1 VLNQLIIRRVTMA
14 NNKTNIRFSKQ
25 LFVHSA
31 LTLAIFLGLSGTVS
45 AQNNDDDASELEEIV
60 VTGTRKEGRLPTE
73 TLSPV
78 DMISGTALQ
87 YQGASDL
94 TDSLTKLTPALSTQ
108 RFPIADGTAFVRP
121 VVLRNLAPD
130 QTLVLVNGSRRHRSA
145 LVNLQLAPLGTVNQG
160 SQAVD
165 FSAFPSSAIK
175 RVEVLRDG
183 ASAQYGSDAIAGVI
197 NVILKD
203 DSEGATIN
211 AQYGEYAEGDGERI
225 NFNANAGFGLGQ
237 DGFLNLS
244 FEYSDS
250 DLTSRG
256 QARPDAAAVADI
268 VGADVTPYN
277 GFGQRW
283 GDPEIEAYK
292 FFVNAGITF
301 SNDMELYGNA
311 SYMDNTTLGGF
322 FYRGPVLPPEYMISG
337 RSTLIVDNNGDFLPD
352 PASQELID
360 SIVGA
365 GLDPADYVT
374 ADPSSPSGW
383 VLLNPIHTEFPGGYS
398 PLFGAEITDYDV
410 VLGLRGDFNQNFSWD
425 ARIRTAENE
434 ITYVLQDSI
443 NPSLGRLSPTVFNPG
458 TLIQQESGVN
468 IDFVKTFDNSPVNL
482 AFGAEWRNETY
493 KVGAGDQASTQTG
506 PTFAQFGVGS
516 DGFQGFTQNQ
526 AGKWE
531 KDSIAA
537 YVDIETDFTDRFS
550 GAVAGRYEDHDG
562 FSSQFI
568 WKISG
573 RFQFTDAFAARATIN
588 TGFRVPTPG
597 QVNTLNLTT
606 SADTDGNL
614 IPSGFYPVD
623 HPVAQALGAVEQD
636 TEESQSFTVGL
647 VWNAANNISV
657 TLDYYDIS
665 IDDRIGALDK
675 TVDQAAVDK
684 LIDAGFSNA
693 ELLLGSSASYF
704 SNSFDSDISGIDLAI
719 DSYFDFGG
727 GTLNVSF
734 RHNYNEQKVNNIK
747 PGTINDSRAFD
758 LENQV
763 PNNRSI
769 LTFDYSK
776 DRWGGLVRLNGYGSW
791 ETTGGIFSPGDA
803 SDASKYGSEVL
814 VDLEA
819 RFQFN
824 DTFSM
829 AIGGDNI
836 FDTYPDKEQDG
847 VFQFLGVVYSITSP
861 FGFNGAFWYVR
872 GTASF

>member
-1 VLNQLIIRRVTMA
+1 MA
-14 NNKTNIRFSKQ
+14 TNITSTRFPTF
-25 LFVHSA
+25 LNVHAA

-45 AQNNDDDASELEEIV
+45 AQNNDDDEASLLEEIV

-78 DMISGTALQ
+78 DVVSGEALSFQ
-87 YQGASDL
+87 AASDL
-94 TDSLTKLTPALSTQ
+94 TDSLTKLTPALNSQ

-130 QTLVLVNGSRRHRSA
+130 QTLVLVNGVRRHRSA

-175 RVEVLRDG
+175 RVEILRDG
-183 ASAQYGSDAIAGVI
+183 ASAQYGSDAISGVI

-211 AQYGEYAEGDGERI
+211 AQYGEYTESDGARI

-244 FEYSDS
+244 FEYTDS
-250 DLTSRG
+250 ELTSRG
-256 QARPDAAAVADI
+256 QARPDAVAVADI

-283 GDPEIEAYK
+283 GDPEVEAYK
-292 FFVNAGITF
+292 FFVNAGINIGD
-301 SNDMELYGNA
+301 SMELYGNA
-311 SYMDNTTLGGF
+311 SYMESTTVGGF

-337 RSTLIVDNNGDFLPD
+337 RGTLIVDNNGDYLPD
-352 PASQELID
+352 PASQDLVD
-360 SIVGA
+360 SIIA
-365 GLDPADYVT
+365 SGLNPADYIT
-374 ADPSSPSGW
+374 ADPTSPSGW
-383 VLLNPIHTEFPGGYS
+383 ALLNPIHTEFPGGYS
-398 PLFGAEITDYDV
+398 PLFGADIKDYDV
-410 VLGLRGDFNQNFSWD
+410 VVGLRGEFNSNLTWD
-425 ARIRTAENE
+425 AKIRTAENE
-434 ITYVLQDSI
+434 LKYVLEGSI
-443 NPSLGRLSPTVFNPG
+443 NPSLGRLSPLKFNPG
-458 TLIQQESGVN
+458 TLTQEESGINV
-468 IDFVKTFDNSPVNL
+468 DFVKTFDNSPLNI
-482 AFGAEWRNETY
+482 AFGGEWRNETY
-493 KVGAGDQASTQTG
+493 IVGAGDAASVVAG
-506 PTFAQFGVGS
+506 PTFAQFGVRS
-516 DGFQGFTQNQ
+516 DGFQGFGPEM

-531 KDSIAA
+531 KDSVAA
-537 YVDIETDFTDRFS
+537 YVDIESDFTDRFS
-550 GAVAGRYEDHDG
+550 GGVAGRYENHDG

-573 RFQFTDAFAARATIN
+573 RYQINDAFALRATVN

-606 SADTDGNL
+606 SADTAGNL

-623 HPVAQALGAVEQD
+623 HPVAQSLGAVAQD
-636 TEESQSFTVGL
+636 TEESTSFTVGL
-647 VWNAANNISV
+647 VWEAAENISV
-657 TLDYYDIS
+657 TLDYYNIT
-665 IDDRIGALDK
+665 IDDRIGALNK

-684 LIDAGFSNA
+684 LVAAGFPNA
-693 ELLLGSSASYF
+693 ELLLNSAASYF
-704 SNSFDSDISGIDLAI
+704 SNAFDSDISGLDLAI
-719 DSYFDFGG
+719 DSYFDLGG
-727 GTLNVSF
+727 GTLKASF
-734 RHNYNEQKVNNIK
+734 HHNYNDQKVKNIK

-758 LENQV
+758 IENQV

-776 DRWGGLVRLNGYGSW
+776 DRWGGLVRFNSYGGW

-803 SDASKYGSEVL
+803 SDASKYGSEIL

-819 RFQFN
+819 RFHFN
-824 DTFSM
+824 DNFTF

-847 VFQFLGVVYSITSP
+847 TFQFLGVIYAVTSP
-861 FGFNGAFWYVR
+861 FGFNGAFWYARV
-872 GTASF
+872 TASF

>member
-1 VLNQLIIRRVTMA
+1 MA
-14 NNKTNIRFSKQ
+14 TKKKSTRFPKQ
-25 LFVHSA
+25 ITQKSLSA
-31 LTLAIFLGLSGTVS
+31 AVSMALLLGLSTTAV
-45 AQNNDDDASELEEIV
+45 AQNNDAEDALLEEIV

-78 DMISGTALQ
+78 DVISGSALQ

-94 TDSLTKLTPALSTQ
+94 TDSLTKLTPALNSQ

-130 QTLVLVNGSRRHRSA
+130 QTLVLVNGVRRHRSA

-211 AQYGEYAEGDGERI
+211 AQYGEYQEGDGARI

-244 FEYSDS
+244 FEYTDS
-250 DLTSRG
+250 ELTSRG

-283 GDPEIEAYK
+283 GDPEVEAYK
-292 FFVNAGITF
+292 FFVNAGINIGDT
-301 SNDMELYGNA
+301 MELYGNA
-311 SYMDNTTLGGF
+311 SYMDSTTVGGF
-322 FYRGPVLPPEYMISG
+322 FYRGPVLPPEHEISG
-337 RSTLIVDNNGDFLPD
+337 RSTLISDSNGDFLPD
-352 PASQELID
+352 PAPQDLVD
-360 SIVGA
+360 SIIA
-365 GLDPADYVT
+365 SGLDPADYIT
-374 ADPSSPSGW
+374 ADPTSPSGW
-383 VLLNPIHTEFPGGYS
+383 VLLNPIYTEFPGGYS
-398 PLFGAEITDYDV
+398 PLFGADIKDYDIV
-410 VLGLRGDFNQNFSWD
+410 VGLRGEFNSNLTWD
-425 ARIRTAENE
+425 AKIRTAENE
-434 ITYVLQDSI
+434 LKYVLEDSI
-443 NPSLGRLSPTVFNPG
+443 NPSLGRLSPLKFNPG
-458 TLIQQESGVN
+458 TLTQEESGINV
-468 IDFVKTFDNSPVNL
+468 DFVKTFDDSPLNI
-482 AFGAEWRNETY
+482 AFGGEWRNETY
-493 KVGAGDQASTQTG
+493 IVGAGDEASVVAG
-506 PTFAQFGVGS
+506 PTFAQFGVRS
-516 DGFQGFTQNQ
+516 DGFQGFGPEM

-537 YVDIETDFTDRFS
+537 YVDIETDFSDRFS
-550 GAVAGRYEDHDG
+550 AGVAGRYEDHDG

-573 RFQFTDAFAARATIN
+573 RYQITDTFALRGTVN

-606 SADTDGNL
+606 SADTEGNL

-623 HPVAQALGAVEQD
+623 HPVAQSLGAVAQD
-636 TEESQSFTVGL
+636 TEESTSFTIGL
-647 VWNAANNISV
+647 VWNAAENVSV
-657 TLDYYDIS
+657 TLDYYDIT
-665 IDDRIGALDK
+665 IDDRIGALNK
-675 TVDQAAVDK
+675 TVDQAAVDN
-684 LIDAGFSNA
+684 LIAAGFPNA
-693 ELLLGSSASYF
+693 ELLLNSAASYF
-704 SNSFDSDISGIDLAI
+704 SNAFDSDISGMDLAI
-719 DSYFDFGG
+719 DSYFDLGG
-727 GTLNVSF
+727 GTLNASF
-734 RHNYNEQKVNNIK
+734 HHNYNDQKVKNIK
-747 PGTINDSRAFD
+747 PGTINASRAFD

-776 DRWGGLVRLNGYGSW
+776 DRWGGLVRFNGYGSW

-803 SDASKYGSEVL
+803 SDVSKYGSEVL

-819 RFQFN
+819 RYHFN
-824 DTFSM
+824 DMFTL
-829 AIGGDNI
+829 AVGGDNI
-836 FDTYPDKEQDG
+836 FDTFPDKEQDG
-847 VFQFLGVVYSITSP
+847 TFQFLGVVYAVTSP

-872 GTASF
+872 ATASF

>member
-1 VLNQLIIRRVTMA
+1 MATNNNSTRIPTQLTQ
-14 NNKTNIRFSKQ
+14 KS
-25 LFVHSA
+25 LSA
-31 LTLAIFLGLSGTVS
+31 TVS
-45 AQNNDDDASELEEIV
+45 LILFLSFSATAVAQNNDDELGLLEEVV

-78 DMISGTALQ
+78 DVISGHALQ
-87 YQGASDL
+87 YQGATDL

-130 QTLVLVNGSRRHRSA
+130 QTLVLVNGTRRHRSA

-165 FSAFPSSAIK
+165 FSAFPASAIK
-175 RVEVLRDG
+175 RVEILRDG

-197 NVILKD
+197 NVILKN
-203 DSEGATIN
+203 DSAGATIN
-211 AQYGEYAEGDGERI
+211 AQYGQYRQNDGERI

-244 FEYSDS
+244 FEYTDS

-256 QARPDAAAVADI
+256 QARPDAAEVADI

-283 GDPEIEAYK
+283 GDPEVEAYK
-292 FFVNAGITF
+292 FFLNAGITF
-301 SNDMELYGNA
+301 DNDMELYSFA
-311 SYMDNTTLGGF
+311 SYMDNTTVGGF

-337 RSTLIVDNNGDFLPD
+337 RSTLIVDSNGDFLPD
-352 PASQELID
+352 PASQDLID
-360 SIVGA
+360 SIIGA
-365 GLDPADYVT
+365 GLNPADYVT
-374 ADPSSPSGW
+374 ADPGSPSGW
-383 VLLNPIHTEFPGGYS
+383 ALLNPIYTEFPGGYS
-398 PLFGAEITDYDV
+398 PLFGAEIEDYDV
-410 VLGLRGDFNQNFSWD
+410 VVGLSGAFNDNFSWD
-425 ARIRTAENE
+425 ARVRTAENE
-434 ITYVLQDSI
+434 IKYVLQDSI

-458 TLIQQESGVN
+458 TLTQEESGIN
-468 IDFVKTFDNSPVNL
+468 IDFVKTFDNSPLNI
-482 AFGAEWRNETY
+482 AFGGEWRNETY
-493 KVGAGDQASTQTG
+493 KVGAGDLASFVTG

-516 DGFQGFTQNQ
+516 DGFQGFTREQ

-531 KDSIAA
+531 KDSLAA
-537 YVDIETDFTDRFS
+537 YVDIETDFNDRFS

-562 FSSQFI
+562 FSSQFT
-568 WKISG
+568 WKISA
-573 RFQFTDAFAARATIN
+573 RYALTDSFAVRGTVN

-623 HPVAQALGAVEQD
+623 HPVAQALGAIPQD
-636 TEESQSFTVGL
+636 TEESQSFTIGL
-647 VWNAANNISV
+647 VWNAADNVSI
-657 TLDYYDIS
+657 TLDYYDIT
-665 IDDRIGALDK
+665 IDDRIGALNK
-675 TVDQAAVDK
+675 TVDQAAVDA
-684 LIDAGFSNA
+684 LNAAGFPNA
-693 ELLLGSSASYF
+693 DLLLGSAASYF
-704 SNSFDSDISGIDLAI
+704 SNAFDSDISGIDLAI
-719 DSYFDFGG
+719 DSFFDLGD
-727 GTLNVSF
+727 GTINISF
-734 RHNYNEQKVNNIK
+734 HHNYNDQKVKNIK

-776 DRWGGLVRLNGYGSW
+776 DRWGGLVRFNGYGGW

-803 SDASKYGSEVL
+803 SDASKYGSEIL

-836 FDTYPDKEQDG
+836 FDTFPDDEQDG
-847 VFQFLGVVYSITSP
+847 VFQFLGVIHSITSP

-872 GTASF
+872 ATASF

>member
-1 VLNQLIIRRVTMA
+1 MT
-14 NNKTNIRFSKQ
+14 NNKTITR
-25 LFVHSA
+25 LPA
-31 LTLAIFLGLSGTVS
+31 LTAHLLVSASLACALLLGLTGTVF
-45 AQNNDDDASELEEIV
+45 AQNNDSDTALLEEIV
-60 VTGTRKEGRLPTE
+60 VTGTRKEGQLASE
-73 TLSPV
+73 TLSPI
-78 DMISGTALQ
+78 DIISGTALQ

-130 QTLVLVNGSRRHRSA
+130 QTLVLVNGTRRHRSA

-165 FSAFPSSAIK
+165 FSAFPASAIK

-203 DSEGATIN
+203 ANHGATIN
-211 AQYGEYAEGDGERI
+211 AQYGEYSEGDGERV
-225 NFNANAGFGLGQ
+225 NFNANAGFALGQ

-244 FEYSDS
+244 FEYTDS

-256 QARPDAAAVADI
+256 QARPDAAAVAGI
-268 VGADVTPYN
+268 VGADKVPYN
-277 GFGQRW
+277 GLGQRW
-283 GDPEIEAYK
+283 GDPEVEAYK
-292 FFVNAGITF
+292 FFVNAGITLN
-301 SNDMELYGNA
+301 NDVELYGNA
-311 SYMDNTTLGGF
+311 SYMDNTTVGGF
-322 FYRGPVLPPEYMISG
+322 FYRGPVLPPEHMING
-337 RSTLIVDNNGDFLPD
+337 RSTLIVDSNGDFLPD
-352 PASQELID
+352 NAPQSLID
-360 SIVGA
+360 DILAA
-365 GLDPADYVT
+365 GLNPADYVT
-374 ADPSSPSGW
+374 ADSNSPSGW

-398 PLFGAEITDYDV
+398 PLFGADIKDYEV
-410 VLGLRGDFNQNFSWD
+410 VLGLRGDINSNFSWD

-458 TLIQQESGVN
+458 TLIQQESGINV
-468 IDFVKTFDNSPVNL
+468 DFIKTFDNSPLNV

-493 KVGAGDQASTQTG
+493 KIRAGDLASTQTG

-516 DGFQGFTQNQ
+516 DGFQGFTPEQ

-537 YVDIETDFTDRFS
+537 YVDIETDFTDKFS
-550 GAVAGRYEDHDG
+550 GAVAARYEDHDG
-562 FSSQFI
+562 FKSTFD
-568 WKISG
+568 WKLSG
-573 RFQFTDAFAARATIN
+573 RYEINDAFAVRATMN

-606 SADTDGNL
+606 SADTHGNL

-623 HPVAQALGAVEQD
+623 HPVAQALGAVPQI
-636 TEESQSFTVGL
+636 TEESLSYSIGL
-647 VWNAANNISV
+647 VWNAADNV
-657 TLDYYDIS
+657 TVTIDYYDIS
-665 IDDRIGALDK
+665 IDDRIGALNK
-675 TVDQAAVDK
+675 TVDQAAVDS
-684 LIDAGFSNA
+684 LIAAGYANA
-693 ELLLGSSASYF
+693 ELLLGSAASFF
-704 SNSFDSDISGIDLAI
+704 SNAFDSDITGIDLAI
-719 DSYFDFGG
+719 DSYFDVGE
-727 GTLNVSF
+727 GTLNINF
-734 RHNYNEQKVNNIK
+734 HHNYNKQKVNNIK

-769 LTFDYSK
+769 LTFDYSQN
-776 DRWGGLVRLNGYGSW
+776 RWGGLVRLNSYGSW

-803 SDASKYGSEVL
+803 SDASKYGSEIL

-819 RFQFN
+819 RYHFN
-824 DTFSM
+824 DTFTL
-829 AIGGDNI
+829 AIGGDNV
-836 FDTYPDKEQDG
+836 FDTLPDKEQDG
-847 VFQFLGVVYSITSP
+847 VFQFLGVINSVTSP

-872 GTASF
+872 GTARF

>member
-1 VLNQLIIRRVTMA
+1 MAINKNTTQSFNQLTQKSLCAAVS
-14 NNKTNIRFSKQ
+14 F
-25 LFVHSA
+25 A
-31 LTLAIFLGLSGTVS
+31 LCMGLSGTAV
-45 AQNNDDDASELEEIV
+45 AQNDGEETLLEEV
-60 VTGTRKEGRLPTE
+60 TVTGTRKEGRLPTE

-78 DMISGTALQ
+78 DLITGDALRFQGTT
-87 YQGASDL
+87 DL

-130 QTLVLVNGSRRHRSA
+130 QTLVLVNGTRRHRSA

-165 FSAFPSSAIK
+165 FSAIPSSAIK

-211 AQYGEYAEGDGERI
+211 AQYGEYTEGDGERI
-225 NFNANAGFGLGQ
+225 IFNANAGFGLGQ

-250 DLTSRG
+250 DITSRG
-256 QARPDAAAVADI
+256 QARPDAAEVADI

-283 GDPEIEAYK
+283 GDPAIEAYK

-301 SNDMELYGNA
+301 DNDMELYANA
-311 SYMDNTTLGGF
+311 SYMDSSTLGGF
-322 FYRGPVLPPEYMISG
+322 FYRGPVLPPEYEISG
-337 RSTLIVDNNGDFLPD
+337 RNTLIVDNNGDFIPD
-352 PASQELID
+352 PASQALVD

-365 GLDPADYVT
+365 GLDPADYIT
-374 ADPSSPSGW
+374 ADPNSPSGW
-383 VLLNPIHTEFPGGYS
+383 ALLNPIHTEFPGGYS
-398 PLFGAEITDYDV
+398 PLFGADINDYEV
-410 VLGLRGDFNQNFSWD
+410 VAGLRGDFNDNFTWD
-425 ARIRTAENE
+425 FRVRTAEDE
-434 ITYVLQDSI
+434 ISYVLEDSI
-443 NPSLGRLSPTVFNPG
+443 NPSLGRLSPLKFNPG
-458 TLIQQESGVN
+458 TLTQQESGLNV
-468 IDFVKTFDNSPVNL
+468 DFVKTFDGSPLNI
-482 AFGAEWRNETY
+482 AFGGEWRNETY
-493 KVGAGDQASTQTG
+493 IVGEGDLASTTTG

-516 DGFQGFTQNQ
+516 DGFQGFAPNT

-537 YVDIETDFTDRFS
+537 YIDIETDITDRFS
-550 GAVAGRYEDHDG
+550 GGVAGRYEDHDG

-573 RFQFTDAFAARATIN
+573 RYQLTDAFALRATVN

-606 SADTDGNL
+606 SADTEGNL
-614 IPSGFYPVD
+614 IPSGFYPTD
-623 HPVAQALGAVEQD
+623 HPVAQALGAVDQD
-636 TEESQSFTVGL
+636 TEESTSYTIGL
-647 VWNAANNISV
+647 VWNAAENISV
-657 TLDYYDIS
+657 TLDYYDIT
-665 IDDRIGALDK
+665 IEDRIGALNK
-675 TVDQAAVDK
+675 TVDAAAVAK
-684 LIDAGFSNA
+684 LIASGFPNA
-693 ELLLGSSASYF
+693 ALLLNSSASYF
-704 SNSFDSDISGIDLAI
+704 SNAFDSEISGIDLAI
-719 DSYFDFGG
+719 DTHWDMAGG
-727 GTLNVSF
+727 NLNASF
-734 RHNYNEQKVNNIK
+734 HHNYNDQKVTNIK
-747 PGTINDSRAFD
+747 PGTINDSRAYD
-758 LENQV
+758 IENQV

-776 DRWGGLVRLNGYGSW
+776 DRWGGLLRFNGYGSW
-791 ETTGGIFSPGDA
+791 ESTGGIFSPGDA
-803 SDASKYGSEVL
+803 SDVSKYGSEIL

-819 RFQFN
+819 RWHIN
-824 DTFSM
+824 DTFTV

-847 VFQFLGVVYSITSP
+847 TFQFLGAVYAVTSP
-861 FGFNGAFWYVR
+861 FGFNGAFWYLR

>member
-1 VLNQLIIRRVTMA
+1 MAISNNTPRSLIELAR
-14 NNKTNIRFSKQ
+14 KS
-25 LFVHSA
+25 LSA
-31 LTLAIFLGLSGTVS
+31 AVSLALFLGLSGTAV
-45 AQNNDDDASELEEIV
+45 AQNNDAEEAQLEEII

-78 DMISGTALQ
+78 DVISGSALS
-87 YQGASDL
+87 YQSASDL

-175 RVEVLRDG
+175 RVEILRDG

-211 AQYGEYAEGDGERI
+211 AQYGEYTEGDGARI

-244 FEYSDS
+244 FEYTDS
-250 DLTSRG
+250 ELTNRG

-283 GDPEIEAYK
+283 GDPEVEAYK
-292 FFVNAGITF
+292 FFLNAGINI
-301 SNDMELYGNA
+301 NDTTELYGNV
-311 SYMDNTTLGGF
+311 SYMDSTTVGGF
-322 FYRGPVLPPEYMISG
+322 FYRGPVLPPEYMIGG
-337 RSTLIVDNNGDFLPD
+337 RGTLIVDNNGDFLPD
-352 PASQELID
+352 PASQELVD
-360 SIVGA
+360 SIIA
-365 GLDPADYVT
+365 SGLNPADYIT
-374 ADPSSPSGW
+374 ADPTSPSGW
-383 VLLNPIHTEFPGGYS
+383 ALLNPIHTEFPGGYS
-398 PLFGAEITDYDV
+398 PLFGADITDYDAV
-410 VLGLRGDFNQNFSWD
+410 AGLRGEFNSNLTWD
-425 ARIRTAENE
+425 VRVRTAQNKLK
-434 ITYVLQDSI
+434 YVLEDSI
-443 NPSLGRLSPTVFNPG
+443 NPSLGRLSPLKFNPG
-458 TLIQQESGVN
+458 TLTQEESGFNV
-468 IDFVKTFDNSPVNL
+468 DFVKTFDDSPLNI
-482 AFGAEWRNETY
+482 AFGGEWRNETY
-493 KVGAGDQASTQTG
+493 IVGAGDQASIEAG
-506 PTFAQFGVGS
+506 PTFAQFGVRS
-516 DGFQGFTQNQ
+516 DGFQGFGPEM

-531 KDSIAA
+531 KDSLAA
-537 YVDIETDFTDRFS
+537 YVDIETDINDRFS
-550 GAVAGRYEDHDG
+550 VGAAGRYEDHDG

-568 WKISG
+568 WKLSG
-573 RFQFTDAFAARATIN
+573 RYQISDAFAVRATVN

-606 SADTDGNL
+606 SADTAGNL

-623 HPVAQALGAVEQD
+623 HPVAQSLGAIAQD
-636 TEESQSFTVGL
+636 TEESTSFTLGL
-647 VWNAANNISV
+647 VWNAADNVSV
-657 TLDYYDIS
+657 TVDYYDIT
-665 IDDRIGALDK
+665 IDDRIGALNK
-675 TVDQAAVDK
+675 TVDQDAVDI
-684 LIDAGFSNA
+684 LVDAGFPNA
-693 ELLLGSSASYF
+693 ELLLNSAASYF
-704 SNSFDSDISGIDLAI
+704 SNAFDSEISGIDLAI
-719 DSYFDFGG
+719 DSHFDVGG
-727 GTLNVSF
+727 GNLNVAF
-734 RHNYNEQKVNNIK
+734 HHNYNDQKVKNIK
-747 PGTINDSRAFD
+747 PGTINASRAFD
-758 LENQV
+758 IENQV

-776 DRWGGLVRLNGYGSW
+776 DRWGGLIRLNGYGSW

-803 SDASKYGSEVL
+803 SDVSKYGSEIL

-819 RFQFN
+819 RWHIN
-824 DTFSM
+824 DTFTV

-847 VFQFLGVVYSITSP
+847 TFQFLGVVHSVTSP
-861 FGFNGAFWYVR
+861 FGFNGAFWYLR

>member
-1 VLNQLIIRRVTMA
+1 MV
-14 NNKTNIRFSKQ
+14 NKNSSTRESTRSKQ
-25 LFVHSA
+25 PLVLSV
-31 LTLAIFLGLSGTVS
+31 LSLAIALSLSTTVA
-45 AQNNDDDASELEEIV
+45 AQSNSDENSQLEEVV
-60 VTGTRKEGRLPTE
+60 VTGTRKVGQLPTE
-73 TLSPV
+73 TLSPIDV
-78 DMISGTALQ
+78 ISGSALE
-87 YQGASDL
+87 YQGATDL

-130 QTLVLVNGSRRHRSA
+130 QTLVLVNGTRRHRSA

-203 DSEGATIN
+203 NNEGATIN
-211 AQYGEYAEGDGERI
+211 AQYGAYTEGDGDRI
-225 NFNANAGFGLGQ
+225 NFNANAGFGLGA
-237 DGFLNLS
+237 DGFLSVS

-268 VGADVTPYN
+268 VGVDKVPYK
-277 GFGQRW
+277 GLGQRW
-283 GDPEIEAYK
+283 GDPEVEAYK
-292 FFVNAGITF
+292 FFVNAGIDIT
-301 SNDMELYGNA
+301 SNVELYAQA
-311 SYMDNTTLGGF
+311 SYMDNTTVGGF
-322 FYRGPVLPPEYMISG
+322 FYRGPVLPPEFGING

-352 PASQELID
+352 PADQSLID
-360 SIVGA
+360 SIVNA
-365 GLDPADYVT
+365 GLNPADYLT
-374 ADPSSPSGW
+374 ADANSPSGW
-383 VLLNPIHTEFPGGYS
+383 VLLNPIHSDFPGGYS
-398 PLFGAEITDYDV
+398 PLFGADINDYEV
-410 VLGLRGDFNQNFSWD
+410 VAGLRGDINDNLTWD
-425 ARIRTAENE
+425 ARVRTAENE
-434 ITYVLQDSI
+434 ISYVLQDSI
-443 NPSLGRLSPTVFNPG
+443 NPSLGRLSPTKFNPG
-458 TLIQQESGVN
+458 TLTQQESGLNV
-468 IDFVKTFDNSPVNL
+468 DFVKTFDNSPMNI

-493 KVGAGDQASTQTG
+493 KVGAGDQASVELG

-516 DGFQGFTQNQ
+516 DGFQGFSPQT

-537 YVDIETDFTDRFS
+537 YVDIETDITDKLS
-550 GAVAGRYEDHDG
+550 AAVAGRYEDHDG
-562 FSSQFI
+562 FDSKFI
-568 WKISG
+568 WKLSG
-573 RFQFTDAFAARATIN
+573 RYEFNDAFAARATIN

-597 QVNTLNLTT
+597 QVNTLNITT
-606 SADTDGNL
+606 SADTEGNL

-623 HPVAQALGAVEQD
+623 HPVALALGAVPQD
-636 TEESQSFTVGL
+636 TEDSFSYSIGL
-647 VWNAANNISV
+647 VWNAADNVSV

-665 IDDRIGALDK
+665 IDDRIGALNK
-675 TVDQAAVDK
+675 TVDQAAVDE
-684 LIDAGFSNA
+684 LTANGFQNA
-693 ELLLGSSASYF
+693 DLLLGSAASYF
-704 SNSFDSDISGIDLAI
+704 SNAFDSDVTGIDLAV
-719 DSYFDFGG
+719 DSYFDLAGG
-727 GTLNVSF
+727 NLNVSF
-734 RHNYNEQKVNNIK
+734 HHNYNKQKVNNIK
-747 PGTINDSRAFD
+747 PGTINASRAFD

-776 DRWGGLVRLNGYGSW
+776 SSWGGYLRFNSYGGW

-803 SDASKYGSEVL
+803 SDVSKYGSEIL

-819 RFQFN
+819 RYQFTDN
-824 DTFSM
+824 ITF

-847 VFQFLGVVYSITSP
+847 VFQFLGVIHSITSP
-861 FGFNGAFWYVR
+861 FGFNGAFWYIR
-872 GTASF
+872 ATSSF